1 MALCVSLS
9 SVLNPLALIVLV
21 KRIVRYCTCDDKVRR
36 VSEWV
41 SEAAKLVVGKKD
53 DKKESTLC
61 LSSLLGR

>member
-9 SVLNPLALIVLV
+9 SVLNSLVLIVLV

-41 SEAAKLVVGKKD
+41 SEAAKLVVGKD